1 MHNGV
6 ATDTSAAF
14 GKPTD
19 NFGRRVKGRLMERDG
34 PPVQVTAIDAVGII
48 TLSDPTRRNAL
59 SLEMR
64 NVLQPATEELLNDAR
79 IRSLVGPNEGSA
91 ALIFRGADDGAAG
104 KRKPQPT
111 PSLKRVPTSRKASA
125 RSWKSAS
132 PASAK
137 CKKACEIPM
146 RMQQGI
152 FIIVRRETE

>member
-59 SLEMR
+59 SLSLSR
-64 NVLQPATEELLNDAR
+64 DAKRAATC
-79 IRSLVGPNEGSA
+79 
-91 ALIFRGADDGAAG
+91 DGRAF
-104 KRKPQPT
+104 KRCTNPEPGR
-111 PSLKRVPTSRKASA
+111 P
-125 RSWKSAS
+125 
-132 PASAK
+132 
-137 CKKACEIPM
+137 
-146 RMQQGI
+146 
-152 FIIVRRETE
+152 